1 MIPFSLKGLLGE
13 KIIVILLEYSFRNC
27 IVKICLYFKYLLG
40 LKTELLTGLQNAKFT
55 ETQIVYAHVW
65 LCSFVNQYIS
75 VSNYSLNVLVGF
87 LFFTPAYEFSVKT
100 NFSNLHRYN

>member
-1 MIPFSLKGLLGE
+1 MNLDQWVLCIFLWKALVIPFSLKGLLGE

-55 ETQIVYAHVW
+55 ETQIVYAHV
-65 LCSFVNQYIS
+65 
-75 VSNYSLNVLVGF
+75 
-87 LFFTPAYEFSVKT
+87 
-100 NFSNLHRYN
+100 